1 MATLKQLCKS
11 NYPNRVI
18 FKYSN
23 GYSITTYLDTRNY
36 KQALK
41 IINNKSRESL
51 NIIQKQFGNIK
62 EIHRNYKIFYN
73 IKIN

>member
-11 NYPNRVI
+11 NYPKRVI

-23 GYSITTYLDTRNY
+23 GYSITTYLDTKNY

-41 IINNKSRESL
+41 VVNTKSKESL
-51 NIIQKQFGNIK
+51 NVIQKQFGNIK
-62 EIHRNYKIFYN
+62 EIHKTYKILYN
-73 IKIN
+73 INK